1 MTFDDLKIKTM
12 KDHPDEKSNGK
23 KAKGLPFLYSPWWCP
38 VAVTL
43 GVLCLGSVVIIIKLG
58 VELSQVSDLLTQQQA
73 NLTHQKNKLERQI
86 SARQQA
92 EEASQESQK
101 ELKEIIETLAQKLN
115 EKSKEQMELHQQNLN
130 LQETLKRAANCS
142 APCPQDWI
150 WHKESCYLFSSG
162 SLDWKKSQ
170 ENCLS
175 LDAKL
180 LKINSTADLDFIL
193 QAASHSSFPFWIG
206 LSRRNPHYPWL
217 WEDGS
222 PLMPY
227 LFRLRGAISQT
238 YSLGT
243 CAYIQQ
249 GTVFAENC
257 ALVAFRICQKKA
269 NLLRAQ

>member
-1 MTFDDLKIKTM
+1 MTFDDLNIKTM
-12 KDHPDEKSNGK
+12 RDHPDEKSNGR
-23 KAKGLPFLYSPWWCP
+23 KAKGLPFLYSPWWCL

-58 VELSQVSDLLTQQQA
+58 VELSQVSDLLTQQQV

-130 LQETLKRAANCS
+130 LQETLKRVANCS

-150 WHKESCYLFSSG
+150 WHKENCYLFPSG

-180 LKINSTADLDFIL
+180 LKINSTEDLI
-193 QAASHSSFPFWIG
+193 
-206 LSRRNPHYPWL
+206 
-217 WEDGS
+217 
-222 PLMPY
+222 
-227 LFRLRGAISQT
+227 
-238 YSLGT
+238 
-243 CAYIQQ
+243 
-249 GTVFAENC
+249 
-257 ALVAFRICQKKA
+257 
-269 NLLRAQ
+269 

>member
-23 KAKGLPFLYSPWWCP
+23 KAKGLPFLYSPWWCL

-73 NLTHQKNKLERQI
+73 NLTHQKNKLEGQI

-130 LQETLKRAANCS
+130 LQETLKRVANCS
-142 APCPQDWI
+142 GLHRA
-150 WHKESCYLFSSG
+150 
-162 SLDWKKSQ
+162 
-170 ENCLS
+170 
-175 LDAKL
+175 
-180 LKINSTADLDFIL
+180 
-193 QAASHSSFPFWIG
+193 SSFPFQFPILDWAV
-206 LSRRNPHYPWL
+206 SEEP
-217 WEDGS
+217 
-222 PLMPY
+222 PLPV
-227 LFRLRGAISQT
+227 A
-238 YSLGT
+238 LG
-243 CAYIQQ
+243 
-249 GTVFAENC
+249 GRFSSD
-257 ALVAFRICQKKA
+257 ALLI
-269 NLLRAQ
+269 